1 MTSAVPA
8 PLDSD
13 LASRRC
19 RSVNSVALPTNPTVN
34 VVPIYVDQIY
44 IDTVYIK

>member
-34 VVPIYVDQIY
+34 VAPIYVDQIY